1 MSNASCFGSSKL
13 VQLVFIWVLTEFH
26 PLNFGPVLQVTNT
39 TLKAIAQCISFGSLW
54 FIHLTSIT
62 MLSILCMML
71 GNRCEET
78 DQTDFKVLTQKY
90 TDPCLRIASYR
101 HTLKKIYYRLIH
113 YTTPGGLR
121 HYHAQCCI
129 LSQQGLP
136 LNKLKKKMNE

>member
-39 TLKAIAQCISFGSLW
+39 TLKAIAQCITFGSLW
-54 FIHLTSIT
+54 FIHLTIIT

-71 GNRCEET
+71 GYRCEET

-90 TDPCLRIASYR
+90 TDTCLRIASQTR
-101 HTLKKIYYRLIH
+101 LKKIYYRLIH

-136 LNKLKKKMNE
+136 LNKLKKKKKE